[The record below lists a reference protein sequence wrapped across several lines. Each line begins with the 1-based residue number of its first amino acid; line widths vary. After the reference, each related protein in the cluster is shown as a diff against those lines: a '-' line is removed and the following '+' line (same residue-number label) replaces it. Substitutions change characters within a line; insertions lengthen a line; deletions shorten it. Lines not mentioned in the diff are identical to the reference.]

1 MLPQLK
7 ILIIEDSA
15 ELLEQLSTSIRST
28 TELFDRPDIEITV
41 VEASSVATALDSVH
55 NDGEIQAVV
64 FSWDTEVR
72 QFEIGGEGKGKVDNN
87 AVVIKAIKA
96 IRPELPVYVLGDAI
110 KGLDIVNQASGME
123 SCL

>member
-28 TELFDRPDIEITV
+28 TELFDRPDSEITV

-110 KGLDIVNQASGME
+110 KGLDIVNQASGM
-123 SCL
+123 